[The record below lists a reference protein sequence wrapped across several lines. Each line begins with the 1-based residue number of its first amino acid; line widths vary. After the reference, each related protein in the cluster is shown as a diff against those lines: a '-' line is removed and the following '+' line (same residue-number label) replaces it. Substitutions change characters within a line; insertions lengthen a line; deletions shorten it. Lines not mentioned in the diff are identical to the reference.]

1 MGVASSRLDLLAQAE
16 HGKLAKFFSRTFV
29 IGGIASGIASYFDSS
44 SGLFT
49 SWDNYFTAITSTLYV
64 ISGLVI
70 FLRPRWLVGAVL
82 LSIIPS
88 AIYQHGVMFLAVHH
102 PNAAS
107 LYSAASAGPFF
118 PLTFIV
124 LFIALP
130 RGASTLSWIH
140 CAGFYVQFFLNATLF
155 SESLPPPGRFEA
167 EHLLVEAM
175 MAYPIYILALNY
187 IVKLRE
193 RLHVAQEEVFK
204 HKESFLGMLS
214 HEIRNQMQTMVGAL
228 ELLDFK
234 LKDPAERRSV
244 HRLQSATTQLQTYLS
259 DINEL
264 TKLENPTLSIEMKPF
279 NLTQLLDDI
288 NDEWLPHATH
298 QGLQLTTNAPG
309 TWGGQPLLV
318 DTDEARLRQ
327 VISNLVSNAIKYT
340 ETGSVT
346 ISAKSCIEAPGYFKV
361 EVIDTGI
368 GIDEK
373 HIDRIFLPHVRLEN
387 AEGRHTEGSGLGL
400 AIVKRLVASLGG
412 SLRVESNL
420 HNGSTFQ
427 VTVPGLV
434 GQ

>member
-1 MGVASSRLDLLAQAE
+1 MGAFSSTLDLLAQTE
-16 HGKLAKFFSRTFV
+16 QGKLAKFFSRTFV
-29 IGGIASGIASYFDSS
+29 IGGVASGIASYFDSS

-64 ISGLVI
+64 VSGLMI
-70 FLRPRWLVGAVL
+70 YLRPKWLVVAVL

-102 PNAAS
+102 PNSAS
-107 LYSAASAGPFF
+107 LYSAASSGPFF
-118 PLTFIV
+118 PLTFVV

-140 CAGFYVQFFLNATLF
+140 CAGFYVQWIMNATWL
-155 SESLPPPGRFEA
+155 SESLPTPGRFEA

-193 RLHVAQEEVFK
+193 RLHAAQEEVFQ

-214 HEIRNQMQTMVGAL
+214 HEIRNQLQTMVGAL

-244 HRLQSATTQLQTYLS
+244 HQLQSATTQLQTYLS

-264 TKLENPTLSIEMKPF
+264 TKLENPTLSIEKKPF
-279 NLTQLLDDI
+279 NLTQLLDDLS
-288 NDEWLPHATH
+288 DEWLPYALNR
-298 QGLQLTTNAPG
+298 GLQLTTIAPG
-309 TWGGQPLLV
+309 TWGSQPLLA
-318 DTDEARLRQ
+318 DTDKARLRQ
-327 VISNLVSNAIKYT
+327 VISNLISNAIKYT
-340 ETGSVT
+340 DVGNVT
-346 ISAKSCIEAPGYFKV
+346 IKAGACIDLPGHFKV

-368 GIDEK
+368 GIDKK
-373 HIDRIFLPHVRLEN
+373 HLDTIFLPHVRLDDL
-387 AEGRHTEGSGLGL
+387 GRRTDGSGLGL
-400 AIVKRLVASLGG
+400 AIVKRLVSSLGG
-412 SLRVESNL
+412 SLKVESHL
-420 HNGSTFQ
+420 HHGSTFQ
-427 VTVPGLV
+427 LTVPGLV
-434 GQ
+434 RG

>member
-1 MGVASSRLDLLAQAE
+1 MGASSSTIDLLAQAE
-16 HGKLAKFFSRTFV
+16 QGKLAKFFSRTFV
-29 IGGIASGIASYFDSS
+29 IGGVASGIASYFDSS

-49 SWDNYFTAITSTLYV
+49 SWDNYFTAITSSLYIV
-64 ISGLVI
+64 SGLMI
-70 FLRPRWLVGAVL
+70 YLRPKWLVAAVL

-102 PNAAS
+102 PNPAS
-107 LYSAASAGPFF
+107 LYSAASSGPFF
-118 PLTFIV
+118 PLTFVV
-124 LFIALP
+124 LFVALP
-130 RGASTLSWIH
+130 RGASTLSWVH
-140 CAGFYVQFFLNATLF
+140 CAGFYIQWILNATWL
-155 SESLPPPGRFEA
+155 SEPLPSPGRFEA

-193 RLHVAQEEVFK
+193 RLHAAQEEIFK

-214 HEIRNQMQTMVGAL
+214 HEIRNQLQTMVGAL

-264 TKLENPTLSIEMKPF
+264 TKLENPTLSIERKPF
-279 NLTQLLDDI
+279 SLTQLLDDLS
-288 NDEWLPHATH
+288 DEWLPCALN
-298 QGLQLTTNAPG
+298 QGLQLTTIAPG

-327 VISNLVSNAIKYT
+327 VISNLISNAIKYT
-340 ETGSVT
+340 DAGGVT
-346 ISAKSCIEAPGYFKV
+346 IKAGACIDLPGHFKV

-368 GIDEK
+368 GIDKK
-373 HIDRIFLPHVRLEN
+373 HLDTIFLPHVRLDDPS
-387 AEGRHTEGSGLGL
+387 RRTEGSGLGL

-420 HNGSTFQ
+420 RHGSTFQ
-427 VTVPGLV
+427 LTVPGLV
-434 GQ
+434 VP